1 MLLRRSLGSKDGRSK
16 NGMSNG
22 RRHKG
27 KDRTKMMTSKDQMVN
42 LMMAMKAS
50 GMPRRRLVKVKKVL
64 MRMMRRARRIQKPNL
79 LRLRK

>member
-16 NGMSNG
+16 SGTSSG

-27 KDRTKMMTSKDQMVN
+27 KDEDEMMMSKDQMVN

-50 GMPRRRLVKVKKVL
+50 GMPKRRSVKVKKVL
-64 MRMMRRARRIQKPNL
+64 MEAMRRARRIQKQNL
-79 LRLRK
+79 LQLRR